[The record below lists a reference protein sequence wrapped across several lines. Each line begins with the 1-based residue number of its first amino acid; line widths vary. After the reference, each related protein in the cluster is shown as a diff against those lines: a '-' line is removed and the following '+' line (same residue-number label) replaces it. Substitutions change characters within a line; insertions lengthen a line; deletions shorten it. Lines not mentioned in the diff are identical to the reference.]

1 MRSTDYNAEQKA
13 LQVAIPEKEDRLE
26 KLTASVSN
34 AEAFIVSTPI

>member
-13 LQVAIPEKEDRLE
+13 LQAAIPEKEDRLE